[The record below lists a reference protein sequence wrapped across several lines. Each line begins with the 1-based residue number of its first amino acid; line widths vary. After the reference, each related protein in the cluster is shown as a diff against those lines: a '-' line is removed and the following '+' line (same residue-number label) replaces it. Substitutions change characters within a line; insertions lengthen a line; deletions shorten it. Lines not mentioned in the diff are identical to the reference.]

1 MHPGTGRDYLGRMSS
16 PRIAI
21 VGAGPGGLVAAI
33 AARRLGLEPDLF
45 EQAPA
50 FQQIGGAIGIQSNGM
65 QALDAIGLLD
75 DFYPHLCI
83 SRRAVLEAPPGHL
96 VAVIDMSAGDVPY
109 PGFAV
114 VERYVLQ
121 QYLSGALVK
130 LGGRVQHGMRCE
142 SATMSN
148 NRIELRFQNGKHAQ
162 YDVVIA
168 CDGANSPT
176 RDSMR
181 IPTKR
186 IAPGEAYLRVIC
198 DAPHPDPNRIGEFW
212 AEDGRRV
219 GLFPLV
225 RDRTY
230 MFCTAPLR
238 EWKEVRSHGLGE
250 WLRSWADFGEMI
262 MQMFVSVKNWNTA
275 VYDELTDLRAEHW
288 HRGPLFL
295 VGDAAHAMTPNLGQ
309 GANSAMVDAVVLMRL
324 LAEGLREKRS
334 FAEIGARYEEI
345 RRPFVTRVQD
355 YALRGGSAA
364 RWRSSIARGVRNF
377 MLRNAMNIRPLAR
390 STARITSGFNPREQ
404 NYLTPIA

>member
-1 MHPGTGRDYLGRMSS
+1 MAP

-45 EQAPA
+45 EQAPV
-50 FQQIGGAIGIQSNGM
+50 FHKVGGAVGVQSNGM

-75 DFYPHLCI
+75 DLRPQLCI
-83 SRRAVLEAPPGHL
+83 SQHVVLEAPPGHL
-96 VAVIDMSAGDVPY
+96 VAQIEMSAGEVPY

-114 VERYVLQ
+114 IERHALQ
-121 QYLSGALVK
+121 YYLVNALAR
-130 LGGRVQHGMRCE
+130 LGGKVEHGMRCE

-148 NRIELRFQNGKHAQ
+148 NRIELRFQNGRRAQ

-168 CDGANSPT
+168 CDGVNSPT

-198 DAPHPDPNRIGEFW
+198 DTPHPDADRIGEFW
-212 AEDGRRV
+212 AQDGRRV
-219 GLFPLV
+219 GLYPLV
-225 RDRTY
+225 RNRTY

-238 EWKEVRSHGLGE
+238 EWKEVRAHRLDE
-250 WLRSWADFGEMI
+250 WLRSWSDFGEMI
-262 MQMFVSVKNWNTA
+262 MHMFASVKDWHAA

-324 LAEGLREKRS
+324 LAEGLREHRS
-334 FAEIGARYEEI
+334 FDDIGRRYEEI

-355 YALRGGSAA
+355 YALRGGNAA

-377 MLRNAMNIRPLAR
+377 MLRNAFTIRPLAR

-404 NYLTPIA
+404 NYLTPIT

>member
-1 MHPGTGRDYLGRMSS
+1 MTL

-33 AARRLGLEPDLF
+33 SARRLGLEPDVF

-50 FQQIGGAIGIQSNGM
+50 FHHVGGAVGMQSNGM
-65 QALDAIGLLD
+65 QALDAIGVLES
-75 DFYPHLCI
+75 FRPMLCFTQH
-83 SRRAVLEAPPGHL
+83 AVIEAPPGRV
-96 VAVIDMSAGDVPY
+96 VAEMDMSSGDVPY

-121 QYLSGALVK
+121 NHLVDALSAV
-130 LGGRVQHGMRCE
+130 GGRVQHGMRCE

-148 NRIELRFQNGKHAQ
+148 DRVELRFQNGLRSQ

-168 CDGANSPT
+168 CDGVNSPT

-186 IAPGEAYLRVIC
+186 IAPGEAYLRVVC
-198 DAPHPDPNRIGEFW
+198 DVPHPDPSRIGEFW

-219 GLFPLV
+219 GLFPLIG
-225 RDRTY
+225 DRTY

-238 EWKEVRSHGLGE
+238 EWKEVRTHRLQE
-250 WLRSWADFGEMI
+250 WLRSWSDFGDI
-262 MQMFVSVKNWNTA
+262 VVQMFASVKDWQSA
-275 VYDELTDLRAEHW
+275 VYDELTDLRAERW
-288 HRGPLFL
+288 QRGPLFL
-295 VGDAAHAMTPNLGQ
+295 IGDAAHAMTPNLGQ

-324 LAEGLREKRS
+324 LSDGLREHRT
-334 FAEIGARYEEI
+334 FDEIGTRYEEI

-355 YALRGGSAA
+355 YALRGGAAA
-364 RWRSSIARGVRNF
+364 RWTSGVARGFRNF
-377 MLRNAMNIRPLAR
+377 MLRNVLSVKPLAR
-390 STARITSGFNPREQ
+390 SSARIASGFNPREQ
-404 NYLTPIA
+404 TYLTPLG